1 MADSYR
7 RRNDHICCF
16 RATGCPVLR
25 VSRVCHAMQEFTAL
39 AAYSPPSTPSPR
51 RPSRPRSP
59 PSRASDTGSV
69 GPGSVLTDL
78 FDLWE
83 LLTPAGKLLARRA
96 RDGDAQ
102 ANSPQAAAAAPP
114 QAEPTPTAHFQM
126 ECQSPVVAAVLAQE
140 MEAPAAPTDATSP
153 RQSSRVLAE
162 PPADR
167 SSRGSSSSSPAA
179 SRGSPSSSPAALRML
194 CKPPVVR

>member
-1 MADSYR
+1 
-7 RRNDHICCF
+7 
-16 RATGCPVLR
+16 
-25 VSRVCHAMQEFTAL
+25 MQEFTAL

-51 RPSRPRSP
+51 RSSRPRSP
-59 PSRASDTGSV
+59 PSRASDTHSA

-96 RDGDAQ
+96 RDADAQ
-102 ANSPQAAAAAPP
+102 ASPQVAAAALP
-114 QAEPTPTAHFQM
+114 QAEPTSTAHFQM
-126 ECQSPVVAAVLAQE
+126 ESPVVAPVKAQE
-140 MEAPAAPTDATSP
+140 IEAPAVPTDATSP

-167 SSRGSSSSSPAA
+167 SSRGSSSSLHSP
-179 SRGSPSSSPAALRML
+179 SSPAALRML
-194 CKPPVVR
+194 CKPR

>member
-1 MADSYR
+1 M
-7 RRNDHICCF
+7 
-16 RATGCPVLR
+16 
-25 VSRVCHAMQEFTAL
+25 SRVRHAMQEFTAL

-59 PSRASDTGSV
+59 PSRASDTRSV

-114 QAEPTPTAHFQM
+114 QAEPTPAAHFQM
-126 ECQSPVVAAVLAQE
+126 EWQSPVVAAVLAQE

-179 SRGSPSSSPAALRML
+179 LRML
-194 CKPPVVR
+194 CKPR